1 MPDLFLELFSEEI
14 PSNLQKNARNNL
26 LQNFKD
32 FFEREKIIH
41 KSEGKVFSTPN
52 RLIILFDR
60 IDTEIHRKSEYIRGP
75 NINAPEK
82 ALDGFIKSNKIEKK
96 NIFEKQ
102 TEKGKFYFFKKP
114 AKKIQTIDLL
124 NKNIPDLLRKIYWK
138 KSMKWG
144 DFDLYWGRP
153 LKSILAIFG
162 NIKLNFKFHHLH
174 SSNST
179 FLDKEFEEKTKVFSS
194 YKLYESYFKK
204 SGIIIDH
211 NKRKK
216 FIEKKL
222 SKISK
227 NKSLEIKINDKL
239 LDEVTNI
246 VESPKILNC
255 KFDQKFL
262 KIPKEILII
271 TMQHHQK
278 YFPTFDKKNNLTNNF
293 LVVAN
298 TKDLKGFIKL
308 GNERVVEARLNDAQF
323 FWQKNK
329 SKSLVKQVS
338 ELKKINYFKGLGTY
352 FDKIQ
357 RMRKLSSLISD
368 ELLISKEKIE
378 IASSICKVDLLSDLV
393 GEFPELQGVMGGY
406 FATAQGF
413 DKDICLAISEH
424 YLPTSLENRIPKKSY
439 SIALSLTDKLD
450 TLVGFFGI
458 ELKPSSSKDPY
469 ALRRSAIGLIR
480 LLLENGKEF
489 KIRDLINY
497 STLLYHEQKFE
508 FDTKAIQKDLIEF
521 LNDRLKNYM
530 KEKGIKQDII
540 EAAISSYNIDQIL
553 KIYNKAVV
561 LNKFISK
568 EIGKDI
574 ISSYKRASN
583 ILSNELKDK
592 SIELNNSTEPDL
604 FKNKYEKNLYT
615 KINEIRKYF
624 TNVNK
629 DENYENSLKILASTK
644 KEIFEFFDNV
654 IVNDENEFIKK
665 NRLELLQML
674 CKAFDNYID
683 FSSIGS
689 L

>member
-1 MPDLFLELFSEEI
+1 MPDLFIELFSEEI

-32 FFEREKIIH
+32 FFEQEKIIH

-82 ALDGFIKSNKIEKK
+82 ALDGFVKSNKIEKK

-227 NKSLEIKINDKL
+227 NKNLEIKINDKL

-338 ELKKINYFKGLGTY
+338 KLKKINYFKGLGTY

-530 KEKGIKQDII
+530 KEKGIRQDII

-592 SIELNNSTEPDL
+592 SIELNDSTEPDL

>member
-32 FFEREKIIH
+32 FFEQEKIIH

-530 KEKGIKQDII
+530 KEKGIRQDII

-683 FSSIGS
+683 FSSIRS

>member
-32 FFEREKIIH
+32 FFEQEKIIH

-82 ALDGFIKSNKIEKK
+82 ALDGFVKSNKIEKK

-480 LLLENGKEF
+480 LLLENKKEF

-683 FSSIGS
+683 FSSIRS

>member
-1 MPDLFLELFSEEI
+1 MPDLFIELFSEEI

-32 FFEREKIIH
+32 FFEQEKIIH

-82 ALDGFIKSNKIEKK
+82 ALDGFVKSNKIEKK

-227 NKSLEIKINDKL
+227 NKNLEIKINDKL

-480 LLLENGKEF
+480 LLLENKKEF

-683 FSSIGS
+683 FSSIRS

>member
-1 MPDLFLELFSEEI
+1 MPDLFIELFSEEI

-32 FFEREKIIH
+32 FFEQEKIIH

>member
-32 FFEREKIIH
+32 FFEQEKIIH

-338 ELKKINYFKGLGTY
+338 KLKKINYFKGLGTY

-592 SIELNNSTEPDL
+592 SIELNDSTEPDL

>member
-1 MPDLFLELFSEEI
+1 MPDLFIELFSEEI

-32 FFEREKIIH
+32 FFEQEKIIH

-82 ALDGFIKSNKIEKK
+82 ALDGFVKSNKIEKK

-497 STLLYHEQKFE
+497 SILLYHEQKFE

-583 ILSNELKDK
+583 ILSDELKDK
-592 SIELNNSTEPDL
+592 SIELNDSTEPDL

>member
-32 FFEREKIIH
+32 FFEQEKIIH

-227 NKSLEIKINDKL
+227 NKNLEIKINDKL

-338 ELKKINYFKGLGTY
+338 KLKKINYFKGLGTY

-530 KEKGIKQDII
+530 KEKNIRQDII

-592 SIELNNSTEPDL
+592 SIELNDSTEPDL

>member
-32 FFEREKIIH
+32 FFEQEKIIH

-338 ELKKINYFKGLGTY
+338 KLKKINYFKGLGTY

-480 LLLENGKEF
+480 LLLENKKEF

-530 KEKGIKQDII
+530 KEKGIRQDII

-683 FSSIGS
+683 FSSIRS

>member
-82 ALDGFIKSNKIEKK
+82 ALDGFVKSNKIEKK

-480 LLLENGKEF
+480 LLLENKKEF

-530 KEKGIKQDII
+530 KEKGIRQDII

-592 SIELNNSTEPDL
+592 SIELNDSTEPDL

>member
-338 ELKKINYFKGLGTY
+338 KLKKINYFKGLGTY

-592 SIELNNSTEPDL
+592 SIELNDSTEPDL

>member
-32 FFEREKIIH
+32 FFEQEKIIH

-82 ALDGFIKSNKIEKK
+82 ALDGFVKSNKIEKK

-338 ELKKINYFKGLGTY
+338 KLKKINYFKGLGTY

-530 KEKGIKQDII
+530 KEKGIRQDII

-592 SIELNNSTEPDL
+592 SIELNDSTEPDL

-683 FSSIGS
+683 FSSIRS

>member
-32 FFEREKIIH
+32 FFEQEKIIH

-592 SIELNNSTEPDL
+592 SIELNDSTEPDL

-683 FSSIGS
+683 FSSIRS

>member
-32 FFEREKIIH
+32 FFEQEKIIH

-82 ALDGFIKSNKIEKK
+82 ALDGFVKSNKIEKK

>member
-1 MPDLFLELFSEEI
+1 MPDLFIELFSEEI

-32 FFEREKIIH
+32 FFEQEKIIH

-227 NKSLEIKINDKL
+227 NKNLEIKINDKL

>member
-1 MPDLFLELFSEEI
+1 MPDLFIELFSEEI

-82 ALDGFIKSNKIEKK
+82 ALDGFVKSNKIEKK

-497 STLLYHEQKFE
+497 SILLYHEQKFE

-592 SIELNNSTEPDL
+592 SIELNDSTEPDL

>member
-32 FFEREKIIH
+32 FFEQEKIIH

-530 KEKGIKQDII
+530 KEKGIRQDII

>member
-1 MPDLFLELFSEEI
+1 MPDLFIELFSEEI

-82 ALDGFIKSNKIEKK
+82 ALDGFVKSNKIEKK

-530 KEKGIKQDII
+530 KEKGIRQDII

-592 SIELNNSTEPDL
+592 SIELNDSTEPDL

-654 IVNDENEFIKK
+654 IVNDENELIKK

>member
-82 ALDGFIKSNKIEKK
+82 ALDGFVKSNKIEKK

-497 STLLYHEQKFE
+497 SILLYHEQKFE

-592 SIELNNSTEPDL
+592 SMELNDSTEPDL

-674 CKAFDNYID
+674 CKAFDNYIN

>member
-683 FSSIGS
+683 FSSIRS

>member
-1 MPDLFLELFSEEI
+1 MPDLFIELFSEEI

-32 FFEREKIIH
+32 FFEQEKIIH

-530 KEKGIKQDII
+530 KEKGIRQDII

>member
-124 NKNIPDLLRKIYWK
+124 NKNIPNLLRKIYWK

-308 GNERVVEARLNDAQF
+308 GNERVIEARLNDAQF

-413 DKDICLAISEH
+413 DKDVCLAISEH

-497 STLLYHEQKFE
+497 SILLYHEQKFE

>member
-1 MPDLFLELFSEEI
+1 MSDLFLELFSEEI

-32 FFEREKIIH
+32 FFEQEKIIH

-82 ALDGFIKSNKIEKK
+82 ALDGFVKSNKIEKK

-227 NKSLEIKINDKL
+227 NKNLEIKINDKL

-530 KEKGIKQDII
+530 KEKGIRQDII

>member
-32 FFEREKIIH
+32 FFEQEKIIH

>member
-1 MPDLFLELFSEEI
+1 MSDLFIELFSEEI

-32 FFEREKIIH
+32 FFEQEKIIH

-82 ALDGFIKSNKIEKK
+82 ALDGFVKSNKIEKK

-480 LLLENGKEF
+480 LLLENKKEF

-592 SIELNNSTEPDL
+592 SIELNDSTEPDL

>member
-1 MPDLFLELFSEEI
+1 MPDLFIELFSEEI

-32 FFEREKIIH
+32 FFEQEKIIH

-227 NKSLEIKINDKL
+227 NKNLEIKINDKL

-530 KEKGIKQDII
+530 KEKGIRQDII

-592 SIELNNSTEPDL
+592 SIELNDSTEPDL

>member
-32 FFEREKIIH
+32 FFEQEKIIH

-227 NKSLEIKINDKL
+227 NKNLEIKINDKL

>member
-32 FFEREKIIH
+32 FFEQEKIIH

-60 IDTEIHRKSEYIRGP
+60 IDTETHRKSEYIRGP

-308 GNERVVEARLNDAQF
+308 GDERVVEARLNDAQF

-413 DKDICLAISEH
+413 DKDVCLAISEH

-497 STLLYHEQKFE
+497 SILLYHEQKFE

-530 KEKGIKQDII
+530 KEKNIRQDII

-592 SIELNNSTEPDL
+592 SIELNDSTEPDL

-629 DENYENSLKILASTK
+629 DENYENSLKILASAK

-683 FSSIGS
+683 FSSIRS

>member
-32 FFEREKIIH
+32 FFEQEKIIH

-82 ALDGFIKSNKIEKK
+82 ALDGFVKSNKIEKK

-530 KEKGIKQDII
+530 KEKGIRQDII

>member
-1 MPDLFLELFSEEI
+1 MPDLFIELFSEEI

-32 FFEREKIIH
+32 FFEQEKIIH

-338 ELKKINYFKGLGTY
+338 KLKKINYFKGLGTY

-480 LLLENGKEF
+480 LLLENKKEF

-683 FSSIGS
+683 FSSIRS

>member
-1 MPDLFLELFSEEI
+1 MPDLFIELFSEEI

-683 FSSIGS
+683 FSSIRS

>member
-1 MPDLFLELFSEEI
+1 MPDLFIELFSEEI

-338 ELKKINYFKGLGTY
+338 KLKKINYFKGLGTY

>member
-32 FFEREKIIH
+32 FFEQEKIIH

-82 ALDGFIKSNKIEKK
+82 ALDGFVKSNKIEKK

-308 GNERVVEARLNDAQF
+308 GNERVIEARLNDAQF

-413 DKDICLAISEH
+413 DKDVCLAISEH

-592 SIELNNSTEPDL
+592 SIELNDSTEPDL

>member
-32 FFEREKIIH
+32 FFEQEKIIH

-82 ALDGFIKSNKIEKK
+82 ALDGFVKSNKIEKK

-216 FIEKKL
+216 IIEKKL

-338 ELKKINYFKGLGTY
+338 KLKKINYFKGLGTY

-508 FDTKAIQKDLIEF
+508 FGTKAIQKDLIEF

-592 SIELNNSTEPDL
+592 SIELNDSTEPDL

-683 FSSIGS
+683 FSSIRS